1 MKKVLVTGAN
11 GFLGSNLIRE
21 LYRMGYDVK
30 IMIRPSADVKG
41 IADIP
46 CETFSGSI
54 DSNTDVM
61 QAVAGCDIVIHAA
74 CITEQWGVSFAAY
87 ERANFTAT
95 QYITAAC
102 MAHHVEK
109 FIYVSTANTIGP
121 GSKNNPGNELN
132 GFTLFNAN
140 SGYINSKYLAQQYVL
155 EQVAARKLPGIVV
168 NPTFM
173 IGPNDVKPSS
183 GQLILY
189 GLQHRLLFYPPGGK
203 NFVHI
208 RDVCQGIIRAIERG
222 RTGDCYLLAGQ
233 NLSYGEFFRLLKR
246 ISGKRQLMVKIPA
259 FVLKAA
265 GIIGSLAGT
274 GSKLNYSTAYMLC
287 LDNYYTGKKSERE
300 LQLRYTPVEAAISG
314 ALDWFKENNYF

>member
-11 GFLGSNLIRE
+11 GFLGSNLTRE

-121 GSKNNPGNELN
+121 GSKNNPGNELMVTHQY
-132 GFTLFNAN
+132 GDQ
-140 SGYINSKYLAQQYVL
+140 LA
-155 EQVAARKLPGIVV
+155 
-168 NPTFM
+168 
-173 IGPNDVKPSS
+173 
-183 GQLILY
+183 
-189 GLQHRLLFYPPGGK
+189 RLL
-203 NFVHI
+203 
-208 RDVCQGIIRAIERG
+208 
-222 RTGDCYLLAGQ
+222 T
-233 NLSYGEFFRLLKR
+233 
-246 ISGKRQLMVKIPA
+246 
-259 FVLKAA
+259 
-265 GIIGSLAGT
+265 
-274 GSKLNYSTAYMLC
+274 
-287 LDNYYTGKKSERE
+287 
-300 LQLRYTPVEAAISG
+300 LRHR
-314 ALDWFKENNYF
+314 